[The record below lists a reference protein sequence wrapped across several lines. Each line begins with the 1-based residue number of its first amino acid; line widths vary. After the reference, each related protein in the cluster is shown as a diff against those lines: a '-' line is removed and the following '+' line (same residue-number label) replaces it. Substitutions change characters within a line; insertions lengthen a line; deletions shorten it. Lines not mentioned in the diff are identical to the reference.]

1 MKWGLFQ
8 WQMVTKGPHFPCV
21 AIGKIVRC
29 ISRQQPG
36 AEGLIPLCSPH
47 IYDSQ
52 KGMLDQA
59 VLEHFGVN
67 HHSLNYLHQPA
78 LRCLSCSCQS
88 VWITSTLPT
97 GLIST
102 GRWEI
107 ADCTSLRCWEHP
119 VHRKECWV
127 IILQTADLFG
137 TRDWFCGRQFFH
149 RSGGGGR
156 GCDRV
161 CGKEQSDGLGII
173 QAHYIYCALY
183 FYFYFI
189 SSTSDHQALDLQ
201 PMPHNKRSCCN
212 EETMHC
218 PHSLQLEKSPSSSQ
232 DPAQPK
238 RNKRWLCPWYV
249 LRLLISTLW
258 SLKER
263 YIDVEISHVQQD
275 WRCRMF

>member
-8 WQMVTKGPHFPCV
+8 WHMVTKGPHFPCI

-36 AEGLIPLCSPH
+36 AEGLIPLCSPQ

-67 HHSLNYLHQPA
+67 HHSLNCSHQPA

-88 VWITSTLPT
+88 VWITSTLPA
-97 GLIST
+97 GLISM
-102 GRWEI
+102 GRWEV

-119 VHRKECWV
+119 AHRKECWV

-149 RSGGGGR
+149 RSGGGGVGVWQGVWQGAER
-156 GCDRV
+156 WFGDYSSPLHLLCTLFLFLFHQLHLR
-161 CGKEQSDGLGII
+161 SSGIRPT
-173 QAHYIYCALY
+173 AHA
-183 FYFYFI
+183 
-189 SSTSDHQALDLQ
+189 
-201 PMPHNKRSCCN
+201 P
-212 EETMHC
+212 
-218 PHSLQLEKSPSSSQ
+218 
-232 DPAQPK
+232 
-238 RNKRWLCPWYV
+238 
-249 LRLLISTLW
+249 
-258 SLKER
+258 
-263 YIDVEISHVQQD
+263 QQKKPP
-275 WRCRMF
+275 